1 MGASNLNLKLTP
13 SARESL
19 KQGRTL
25 HIKVRFIFTPTGG
38 TANSHGTRA
47 FTVKPPKKR
56 H

>member
-38 TANSHGTRA
+38 TANSQDRA